1 VVDVIEVNGLID
13 PVTADFITRAVTAS
27 ERSTPPSAA
36 VVLQL
41 DSPGVALSA
50 TRLRTLLAWLGEST
64 VPITVW
70 VGPSGAQ
77 AGGGSVALARVAA
90 AVGRAPG
97 ATLSGGAPG
106 AVDLGVAPTIGDF
119 IVGLDG
125 KRLNGRILHTA
136 KVIKGG
142 AQPRRQPT
150 VAVRFAKPTLLGRL
164 LHTAASP
171 SVAYLLL
178 LIGLTL
184 VVFELFTAG
193 VGVAAAVAAACLVL
207 AGYGLDVLDV
217 HWWALAL
224 LGLGVLGFA
233 IDIQAGV
240 PRTWSVIGTLA
251 LVGGSVGFSSAH
263 RPSLLS
269 MAFGCVGV
277 ALAMVAGMPS
287 MVRARFSTPTIGRE
301 SMVGETGRAVAAVAP
316 DGTVEVRGAPW
327 RARTNRATPI
337 PEGDPVR
344 VVAIDGLVLE
354 VEPLEGAAKDA
365 GH

>member
-1 VVDVIEVNGLID
+1 MVDVIEVNGLID
-13 PVTADFITRAVTAS
+13 PVTADFIARAVGEA

-41 DSPGVALSA
+41 DSPGVALSPA
-50 TRLRTLLAWLGEST
+50 RLRTLLSWLGEST
-64 VPITVW
+64 VPVTVW

-97 ATLSGGAPG
+97 ARLPGGVRG

-119 IVGLDG
+119 IVHLDG
-125 KRLNGRILHTA
+125 RRLGDTTLHTA
-136 KVIKGG
+136 KVIRGG

-150 VAVRFAKPTLLGRL
+150 VAVRFAKPTMMGRL
-164 LHTAASP
+164 MHTAASP

-178 LIGLTL
+178 LVGLTL

-193 VGVAAAVAAACLVL
+193 VGVAAAVAAVCLVL

-217 HWWALAL
+217 RWWALAL
-224 LGLGVLGFA
+224 LGLGVGGFA
-233 IDIQAGV
+233 IDVQAGV
-240 PRTWSVIGTLA
+240 PRTWSVIGTVA
-251 LVGGSVGFSSAH
+251 LLGGTIGFSAHH
-263 RPSLLS
+263 RPSVLS
-269 MAFGCVGV
+269 MVFGCVGV

-301 SMVGETGRAVAAVAP
+301 SMVGETGRAVAPVAP

-337 PEGDPVR
+337 PSGDPVR

-365 GH
+365 HH